1 MISARTRAETS
12 MSRMT
17 QCSIPRTL
25 LPCALLVLLVPS
37 IGLGFGDEGHEII
50 GAIAA
55 HELTPGAR
63 ARVLALLAT
72 DHSGLTADTSIPAE
86 ATWAD
91 RARDATTRGWHYV
104 NLELHDPDLASACA
118 GRESCIVT
126 KIDEFRAEL
135 ANPTTPAAERLR
147 ALQFLLHLVGDLHQP
162 LHAADDRDRGGNT
175 ERVHAPG
182 LPEGSLHHYW
192 DTVFVAAL
200 GTDSTAVADR
210 LLAEISPEDR
220 RRWCAGTTSAWA
232 WDSYAIARRRVY
244 GELPRPDAGGRYQ
257 LDSQYV
263 ADAGAIERV
272 QLERAGVRLGWLLNQ
287 LFGDRR

>member
-1 MISARTRAETS
+1 LNGSPGLLRRAGS
-12 MSRMT
+12 H
-17 QCSIPRTL
+17 PRAALAL
-25 LPCALLVLLVPS
+25 LLLVLLPGVD
-37 IGLGFGDEGHEII
+37 LAFGDEGHEII

-55 HELTPGAR
+55 QELTPTTR

-72 DHSGLTADTSIPAE
+72 DHSGLTADTSIPSE

-118 GRESCIVT
+118 GPESCIVT
-126 KIDEFRAEL
+126 KIDEFRAAL
-135 ANPTTPAAERLR
+135 DNPETPAPERLR

-175 ERVHAPG
+175 ERVLAPG
-182 LPEGSLHHYW
+182 AAEGSLHHYW
-192 DTVFVAAL
+192 DTVFVTAL

-220 RRWCAGTTSAWA
+220 RRWRAGTPRDWA
-232 WDSYAIARRRVY
+232 WDSYAIARRRIY
-244 GELPRPDAGGRYQ
+244 GELPPPDAVGRYH
-257 LDSQYV
+257 LSAQYV
-263 ADAGAIERV
+263 ADATAIVRV
-272 QLERAGVRLGWLLNQ
+272 QLERAGVRLGMLLNEA
-287 LFGDRR
+287 FGGPP